1 MSKSDLGELLKK
13 LFPARSKWYNLG
25 LELKLSPDDLDAIY
39 GKPDDCF
46 REMLKLWLSS
56 DTYPVKED
64 LIKALKVPSVGYA
77 SLAGEL
83 LGWSPSSA
91 LLKQNTEEQQRPIQ
105 VRQ

>member
-25 LELKLSPDDLDAIY
+25 LELKLSPDDLDAISATT
-39 GKPDDCF
+39 KPDDCF

-56 DTYPVKED
+56 DTYPEKED

-77 SLAGEL
+77 SLADEL

-91 LLKQNTEEQQRPIQ
+91 LLKQNTEEQHCQ